1 MLIQE
6 FHSLLERGWR
16 SAFRGARSQKRAI
29 QHAIALPCVF
39 GRRTISRTLGALGRW
54 DQDWSADY
62 KMFSRSQWK
71 PERLFDPVIDEYLQR
86 YPKRPV
92 IAALDDTKLRKVG
105 RKIKGASWHRDPL
118 SPPFHMN
125 FMYGLRFLQASLLF
139 AHHEEGD
146 YPPRGI
152 PVRFQE
158 APPIKKPG
166 KRASPQQ
173 LEQYKKLKKEKNL
186 STQALDVVRELRESL
201 DQRGGAARRLL
212 MVGDGSF
219 ANRTMFKA
227 DLDRTDLLARCR
239 KDARL
244 CFRAPEG
251 GRRKYAQQL
260 FTPDQVRTQED
271 PWTRAQVYL
280 GGKRRLVRYKEV
292 KDVLWKRGAGTKRLR
307 LIVIAPVPYK
317 LSKNSHLN
325 YREPAYFLT
334 TDLRTSIKLLVQAC
348 FDRWQI
354 EVNHRDEKDILGVG
368 QAQVRSAQSIPRH
381 PALAV
386 ASYSILLLAALKSFG
401 PGRTGD
407 YLDQPKWRQKG
418 SKRASLLDIVT
429 KLRSEIDEASVSH
442 LLPQNFA
449 KNLVLHADT

>member
-16 SAFRGARSQKRAI
+16 SAFPGTRSQKRAI

-62 KMFSRSQWK
+62 KMFSRCRWK
-71 PERLFDPVIDEYLQR
+71 PERLFDPVIDEYLER

-92 IAALDDTKLRKVG
+92 IAAIDDTKLRKVG

-139 AHHEEGD
+139 AHHQEGD

-166 KRASPQQ
+166 KRASPEQ

-186 STQALDVVRELRESL
+186 STQALDVVRDLRASL
-201 DQRGGAARRLL
+201 DQRGGAARWLL

-227 DLDRTDLLARCR
+227 DLDRTHLLARCR

-251 GRRKYAQQL
+251 GRRKYAEQL
-260 FTPDQVRTQED
+260 FTPDEVRTQED
-271 PWTRAQVYL
+271 RPWTARAGLPRRQAAHGEIQRGERRVVETRSGDQASAADRDRAGALQVVQEL
-280 GGKRRLVRYKEV
+280 ATR
-292 KDVLWKRGAGTKRLR
+292 T
-307 LIVIAPVPYK
+307 IA
-317 LSKNSHLN
+317 S
-325 YREPAYFLT
+325 PAYFLT

-368 QAQVRSAQSIPRH
+368 QAQVRSEQSIPRH

-386 ASYSILLLAALKSFG
+386 ASYSLLLLAALKSFG
-401 PGRTGD
+401 PGRTDD
-407 YLDQPKWRQKG
+407 YLRT
-418 SKRASLLDIVT
+418 A
-429 KLRSEIDEASVSH
+429 
-442 LLPQNFA
+442 
-449 KNLVLHADT
+449 

>member
-1 MLIQE
+1 
-6 FHSLLERGWR
+6 
-16 SAFRGARSQKRAI
+16 
-29 QHAIALPCVF
+29 
-39 GRRTISRTLGALGRW
+39 
-54 DQDWSADY
+54 
-62 KMFSRSQWK
+62 
-71 PERLFDPVIDEYLQR
+71 
-86 YPKRPV
+86 
-92 IAALDDTKLRKVG
+92 
-105 RKIKGASWHRDPL
+105 
-118 SPPFHMN
+118 
-125 FMYGLRFLQASLLF
+125 
-139 AHHEEGD
+139 
-146 YPPRGI
+146 
-152 PVRFQE
+152 
-158 APPIKKPG
+158 
-166 KRASPQQ
+166 
-173 LEQYKKLKKEKNL
+173 
-186 STQALDVVRELRESL
+186 
-201 DQRGGAARRLL
+201 

-251 GRRKYAQQL
+251 GRRKYAEQL
-260 FTPDQVRTQED
+260 FTPDQVRTRED

-280 GGKRRLVRYKEV
+280 GGKRRRVRYKEV

-325 YREPAYFLT
+325 YRDPAYFLT
-334 TDLRTSIKLLVQAC
+334 TDLRSSIKLLVQAC

-386 ASYSILLLAALKSFG
+386 ASYSMLLLAALKSFG

-407 YLDQPKWRQKG
+407 YLDQPKWRQNG
-418 SKRASLLDIVT
+418 SKRASFLDIVT